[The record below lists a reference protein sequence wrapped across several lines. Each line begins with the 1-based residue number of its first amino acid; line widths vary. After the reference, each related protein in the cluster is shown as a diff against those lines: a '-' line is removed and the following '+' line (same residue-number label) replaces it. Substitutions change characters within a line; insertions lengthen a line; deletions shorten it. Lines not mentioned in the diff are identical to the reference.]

1 VSASE
6 TGGYRVNGWVF
17 FAGLMMVILGTMSAI
32 NGLIALINDE
42 VYLVTNEQIVAFDFT
57 TWGWIHLIVGIIVVL
72 AGFALFSGSIWA
84 RFVAAIMAGVVIVE
98 QIGTIQAYPFWSI
111 SMIAISVA
119 VIFSVCTMG
128 RADEEIELPM

>member
-1 VSASE
+1 
-6 TGGYRVNGWVF
+6 
-17 FAGLMMVILGTMSAI
+17 MMVILGTMSAI

-42 VYLVTNEQIVAFDFT
+42 VYLVTKEQIVAFDFT
-57 TWGWIHLIVGIIVVL
+57 TWGWIHLIVGIIVVF
-72 AGFALFSGSIWA
+72 AGFALFSGSLWA

-98 QIGTIQAYPFWSI
+98 QIGLIQAYPFWSI
-111 SMIAISVA
+111 SMIAIGVA